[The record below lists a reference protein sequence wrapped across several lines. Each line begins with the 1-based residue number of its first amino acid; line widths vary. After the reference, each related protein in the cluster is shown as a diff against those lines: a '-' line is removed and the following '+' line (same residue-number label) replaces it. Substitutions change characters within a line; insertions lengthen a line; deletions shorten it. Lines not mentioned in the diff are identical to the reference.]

1 MSINSYHYFVDDYDS
16 PQAAINACN
25 NRGGGVVEF
34 GPRTDYDANGLRV
47 EFDSRHNIVALRG
60 QGFGH
65 RHDSS
70 PTVLNVPAGAVG
82 IEFVHSSTDAA
93 KFCADNFEVHGGDV
107 GMHLVN
113 NPTNW
118 SKGNDFS
125 RIMLRECAR
134 VGMWVQEQSF
144 HGVWAQIVVIAPQ
157 NPSGQSIGIETEN
170 HQNASK
176 WLDCEVRQTN
186 IGGFVINTNADGSG
200 FNSTVDNLLAE
211 ANYGPGLR
219 ARNTKPFVQGDM
231 ATQVNGM
238 ALLSCYFEADGMTTG
253 EADLL
258 FEGHLH
264 DSILHMIR
272 CGPPSQAQRDNPAGP
287 LMLDVRGVARKV
299 DIMGFT
305 GGKAINVAGQRVL
318 GMNHSS
324 VLRLSFHD
332 DVRSVGRQI
341 TRNDQTLHYQRISV
355 SDAGL
360 MTLDD
365 VNAAML
371 S

>member
-1 MSINSYHYFVDDYDS
+1 MSTNSYVYYVDDYDS
-16 PQAAINACN
+16 PQAAIDACN

-34 GPRTDYDANGLRV
+34 GPRKDYDANGLRV
-47 EFDSRHNIVALRG
+47 EFDSRHNIVELRG

-134 VGMWVQEQSF
+134 VGLWVQEQAF
-144 HGVWAQIVVIAPQ
+144 HALWSQIVVIGPQ
-157 NPSGQSIGIETEN
+157 NENGQAIGILTEN
-170 HQNASK
+170 HQNASM
-176 WLDCEVRQTN
+176 WRDCEARQTN
-186 IGGFVINTNADGSG
+186 IGGFVIDTNADGSG
-200 FNSTVDNLLAE
+200 FNSTIDGFLAE

-219 ARNTKPFVQGDM
+219 ARCTGVNMPH

-238 ALLSCYFEADGMTTG
+238 AILNGYCEDNGKKTG
-253 EADLL
+253 EADML

-272 CGPPSQAQRDNPAGP
+272 FGPPSQAQRDNPAGP
-287 LMLDVRGVARKV
+287 LMLDVRGFARKV

-318 GMNHSS
+318 GTNHSS

-332 DVRSVGRQI
+332 EVRPVGFDVSRTDYPKRYHRLWIDDNGDVATQDVHEQVVG
-341 TRNDQTLHYQRISV
+341 S
-355 SDAGL
+355 
-360 MTLDD
+360 
-365 VNAAML
+365 
-371 S
+371 